1 MVHGADAVIR
11 LLAGFLRAAARR
23 NASVEVIEFNG
34 ETGLAGYDDGR
45 LVAVWAFEVSGG
57 AIQAI
62 RGVVNPDKLRHVSTP

>member
-1 MVHGADAVIR
+1 MLD
-11 LLAGFLRAAARR
+11 
-23 NASVEVIEFNG
+23 FNG